1 MPACSW
7 LRDRHTCFSIG
18 RVYLRES
25 LKNKAAARLPYPPLA
40 PTPALLPR
48 PRRERWAAIEGAF
61 PSETATGAP
70 PRWIKE
76 RRDRLEN
83 LFISEQRSCC
93 SVWAGFNSI
102 VTGRSF
108 LIDYFSSGRTLPRL
122 AFSVA
127 PVISRI
133 LVSMTRDDIV
143 YVNVHVDIF
152 FSCCFYTFAPF
163 VRALHLPRNLTVLFF
178 ISFKISPKKMLTCA
192 RLLVTRLTNT
202 INAYYTQLWH
212 CFYKVCV

>member
-152 FSCCFYTFAPF
+152 FFMLFLYVCAFCSSASSSQKFNSSFFY
-163 VRALHLPRNLTVLFF
+163 FF
-178 ISFKISPKKMLTCA
+178 QNFPKKNVDL
-192 RLLVTRLTNT
+192 RSFIGYP
-202 INAYYTQLWH
+202 INEYN
-212 CFYKVCV
+212 